1 MNATTVRACT
11 AFADARR
18 LAAGAVR
25 DVARAVRLH
34 LDAHPDA
41 SVLVFDNATAC
52 PVEFDLRGT
61 VDDIAARF
69 DETAGAHAHVDAD
82 ALEPSARPRGPGRP
96 KLGVTAREVTLLP
109 RHWDWLA
116 AQPGGASVTLRK
128 LVEAASRAAQG
139 PDRRREAQ
147 EAAYRFM
154 SAMAGDAPGFEEAAR
169 ALFAADAVRFATL
182 TQPWPA
188 DVRDFARELA
198 RAAFGMTP
206 PSADAP
212 SPTPEAV
219 A

>member
-1 MNATTVRACT
+1 MDAVAVRACT
-11 AFADARR
+11 AFAGSRR
-18 LAAGAVR
+18 LAAGSVQ

-34 LDAHPDA
+34 LDAHPEA

-61 VDDIAARF
+61 VDDVAARF
-69 DETAGAHAHVDAD
+69 DGTAGGDAHADAP
-82 ALEPSARPRGPGRP
+82 EPSARPRGPGRP

-128 LVEAASRAAQG
+128 LVEAASRAAQS

-169 ALFAADAVRFATL
+169 ALFAADAARFATL

-198 RAAFGMTP
+198 RAAFGTALP
-206 PSADAP
+206 PADAP
-212 SPTPEAV
+212 SPSHEAL